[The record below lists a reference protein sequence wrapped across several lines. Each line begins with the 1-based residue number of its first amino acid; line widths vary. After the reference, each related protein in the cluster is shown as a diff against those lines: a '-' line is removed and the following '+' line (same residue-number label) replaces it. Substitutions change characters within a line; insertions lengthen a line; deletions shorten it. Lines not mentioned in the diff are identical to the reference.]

1 MAAFNEA
8 QLEQAFVEL
17 FKAEGY
23 DYVHGE
29 NINRDTRDVILYDDL
44 RTFLKEHHKEQG
56 ITADEINR
64 AIAKIETTDGGGVY
78 AENVEALRL
87 IQRGF
92 SLRRTDPKLPDLYIN
107 LINYDEF
114 KTDEQ
119 TKGAKNI
126 FKFVNQFAIDGEHH
140 RIPDGIVFVNGLP
153 LVVLEFK
160 NAIKQNTTI
169 ENAYKQLT
177 RRYRRD
183 IPK

>member
-1 MAAFNEA
+1 M
-8 QLEQAFVEL
+8 L
-17 FKAEGY
+17 F
-23 DYVHGE
+23 
-29 NINRDTRDVILYDDL
+29 
-44 RTFLKEHHKEQG
+44 
-56 ITADEINR
+56 
-64 AIAKIETTDGGGVY
+64 AKIETTDGGGVY

-92 SLRRTDPKLPDLYIN
+92 PLRRTDPKLRTYIS
-107 LINYDEF
+107 ISSIMTSS
-114 KTDEQ
+114 KADEQ
-119 TKGAKNI
+119 IKGCKNI

-183 IPK
+183 IPKLFRYNAFVVISDGVNNKMGSLFAPYEYFYGWNKRKPLTLCLKELSIQCSP